1 MLTEKN
7 KLGGVTADNYY
18 AIIPEWI
25 IYSDISSSAI
35 RLYALLARH
44 ADKNTHQGYPSR
56 KRITALIGLS
66 GRQISKS
73 IEELVGIGALRVKR
87 RYGDKGSYTSN
98 LYTLISNNP
107 SPLCQSDTDPY
118 VENDPALYQNDTN
131 PYVKNDP
138 TPYVKT
144 TPLTKVII
152 NQSQL
157 TKDITKEIKEVAIA
171 TNPIYESLA
180 NYLADCI
187 ELNGSKRP
195 TVSDAWIKDIR
206 LLIER
211 DGRTPEQV
219 QKAID
224 WSSNN
229 GFWRSNILSPN
240 KLRQKYDQ
248 LRLNAES
255 ENRSK
260 QPKGLD
266 TLRIMHEEETAKVWQ
281 LS

>member
-1 MLTEKN
+1 MSIIRSPRA
-7 KLGGVTADNYY
+7 TANF
-18 AIIPEWI
+18 
-25 IYSDISSSAI
+25 S
-35 RLYALLARH
+35 
-44 ADKNTHQGYPSR
+44 
-56 KRITALIGLS
+56 
-66 GRQISKS
+66 
-73 IEELVGIGALRVKR
+73 
-87 RYGDKGSYTSN
+87 
-98 LYTLISNNP
+98 LISNAVIRDERLSFRARGILLEILSRPDNWSVSADSLARNGKEGRSAVLTALKELRAVGYMKTEKLRLKNGQFKTVSIIYDSTQEQHAARIGETEVDQTEVGEP
-107 SPLCQSDTDPY
+107 KFEKPQS
-118 VENDPALYQNDTN
+118 VNR
-131 PYVKNDP
+131 
-138 TPYVKT
+138 
-144 TPLTKVII
+144 TPLEVLSKK
-152 NQSQL
+152 NYKEEL
-157 TKDITKEIKEVAIA
+157 FKNKDKEVQEVAIA